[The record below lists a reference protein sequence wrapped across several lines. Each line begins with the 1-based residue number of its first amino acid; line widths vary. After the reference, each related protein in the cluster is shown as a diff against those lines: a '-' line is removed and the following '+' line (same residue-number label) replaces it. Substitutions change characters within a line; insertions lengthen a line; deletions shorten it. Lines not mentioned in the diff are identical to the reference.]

1 MCFVDSLHFT
11 VHRSN
16 ACDKGTLA
24 RKARSQYFRSKGTT
38 YDSGIS
44 NTNAV

>member
-1 MCFVDSLHFT
+1 MCFVDTLRIT

-24 RKARSQYFRSKGTT
+24 RKARSQKFPVKG
-38 YDSGIS
+38 D
-44 NTNAV
+44 NL